1 MESVRTL
8 YRDGATSLALS
19 FTHADALALA
29 SPSSE
34 ARAAADR
41 VWASDSNKEL
51 DTHLLDSYNT
61 ALHKSIDGAGGSRE
75 LELKNSL
82 SKFAAAKSHSLTQS
96 LAEAKAQAG
105 GKKKAYREASA
116 PSVAAHTAHLAA
128 ERQAASHRARAAKQW
143 EGFQRERKLYPN
155 IEWTR
160 SRSANPRD
168 QHLAYVGNVWPMD
181 DPFWN
186 TNQPGCVY
194 GCKCGWRTTDR
205 VPTDNKDVK
214 VTPPSPGLEGNPYVT
229 GEIFTDKHPYFR
241 DAPKHI
247 PSLGPLHNA
256 DNVAYIPQVTA
267 SGKQYLVHYNTIG
280 TDEYIGNTNIAE
292 ILVNN
297 GFNNIKLLP
306 QIHSSE
312 IALRERYFGKE
323 YNKRHPASN
332 PDAIVDNDIVEFK
345 ISSRNNFMLRVREAA
360 YKSNIAII
368 HVRETLTDN
377 YIARLVN
384 GVWSSNDAA
393 NLNEIVIINNGKAL
407 RYARKSQRG

>member
-41 VWASDSNKEL
+41 VWTSDSNKEL
-51 DTHLLDSYNT
+51 DTQLLQSYNT

-75 LELKNSL
+75 QELKNSL
-82 SKFAAAKSHSLTQS
+82 SKFAAAKTHSLTQS
-96 LAEAKAQAG
+96 LFESKAQAG
-105 GKKKAYREASA
+105 GNKKAYREASA

-168 QHLAYVGNVWPMD
+168 QHLAYAGNVWPMD

-194 GCKCGWRTTDR
+194 GCKCGWRTTDS

-241 DAPKHI
+241 NAPKHV

-256 DNVAYIPQVTA
+256 DNVAYIPQQTPAGTA
-267 SGKQYLVHYNTIG
+267 FKAHYNAMFEK
-280 TDEYIGNTNIAE
+280 EYKGNVGMVDA
-292 ILVNN
+292 LAKA
-297 GFNNIKLLP
+297 GYKNIKLLP
-306 QIHSSE
+306 RIDASE
-312 IALRERYFGKE
+312 IELRKRYYGEGFHKTKCPDAQADGKMIEFKSVSDRNMAAAVKDASVKSDVAYIHCIEPITEDRALRFS
-323 YNKRHPASN
+323 AQ
-332 PDAIVDNDIVEFK
+332 
-345 ISSRNNFMLRVREAA
+345 MLRQYPKLTKLIITSAN
-360 YKSNIAII
+360 NIW
-368 HVRETLTDN
+368 VF
-377 YIARLVN
+377 
-384 GVWSSNDAA
+384 
-393 NLNEIVIINNGKAL
+393 
-407 RYARKSQRG
+407 